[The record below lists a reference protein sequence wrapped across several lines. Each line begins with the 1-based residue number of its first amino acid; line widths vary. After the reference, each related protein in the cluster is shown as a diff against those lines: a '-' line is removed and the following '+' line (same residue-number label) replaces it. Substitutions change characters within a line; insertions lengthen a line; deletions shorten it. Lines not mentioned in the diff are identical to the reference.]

1 MGFFS
6 LIFVNFDAFANVYV
20 AFGREDNTFR
30 VVVWRNSVR
39 KGRMFFATVSF
50 LLVFVIIM
58 YYSENACML
67 SCDKD
72 LETF

>member
-6 LIFVNFDAFANVYV
+6 LIFDNFDAFANVYV

-30 VVVWRNSVR
+30 EVVWRNSAR
-39 KGRMFFATVSF
+39 KGRMFFATLSF
-50 LLVFVIIM
+50 FLVFVTIM
-58 YYSENACML
+58 YCSENARMF

-72 LETF
+72 LEIF

>member
-20 AFGREDNTFR
+20 AFGHEDNTFR

-39 KGRMFFATVSF
+39 KGRMFFATICF
-50 LLVFVIIM
+50 LLVFVIIT
-58 YYSENACML
+58 YYFENARIL
-67 SCDKD
+67 SCDND
-72 LETF
+72 LEIF